1 MKNLFLAGIVLFGA
15 TTSFA
20 ATVCEKIQNDEAQF
34 EDGRSSV
41 VLTKEVFKS
50 IDVLA
55 GMDYEQC
62 KDAISQS
69 AIVVDGKSYIQ
80 FTSHED
86 SCDGGNTYGSI
97 MSEDLSTSVAHIYD
111 GDVYCEEDWR
121 EEERAVNH
129 KCDLSAEKLAE
140 EKMKA
145 FGFDFVAGSSYLTI
159 RKPYI
164 YSYVD
169 VSGVINNK
177 DGKEATVRVLTNI
190 DSCKFGGASI
200 QYLSL

>member
-1 MKNLFLAGIVLFGA
+1 MKTLVTAGLLLLAA
-15 TTSFA
+15 PTFA
-20 ATVCEKIQNDEAQF
+20 ATVCERIQSDDAQF

-41 VLTKEVFKS
+41 TLTKEVWKT

-69 AIVVDGKSYIQ
+69 AIIVDGKTYIQ

-97 MSEDLSTSVAHIYD
+97 MSEDLSAAVAHIYD
-111 GDVYCEEDWR
+111 GDVYCEGDWR
-121 EEERAVNH
+121 EEERAENH
-129 KCDLSAEKLAE
+129 KCDLAAETLAQ

-145 FGFDFVAGSSYLTI
+145 FGLDFVAGSSYLTI

-169 VSGVINNK
+169 VSGVIKNK
-177 DGKEATVRVLTNI
+177 DNKEATVRVLTNI
-190 DSCKFGGASI
+190 NTCAMGGVSI

>member
-1 MKNLFLAGIVLFGA
+1 MKKALIAGLLLGLSTA
-15 TTSFA
+15 SFA
-20 ATVCEKIQNDEAQF
+20 ASVCEAIQNDEAQF

-41 VLTKEVFKS
+41 VLTKEVWKT

-69 AIVVDGKSYIQ
+69 AIIVDGKSYIQ

-97 MSEDLSTSVAHIYD
+97 MSEDLSTPVAHIYD
-111 GDVYCEEDWR
+111 GDVYCEADWR
-121 EEERAVNH
+121 EEDRAINH
-129 KCDLSAEKLAE
+129 KCDLAAEAFAAEK
-140 EKMKA
+140 MQN
-145 FGFDFVAGSSYLTI
+145 FGFEFEAKSSYLTM

-169 VSGVINNK
+169 VSGVIKNK